1 MAAADVARAGPLGP
15 GASTLCGFGGVSG
28 RPFLAARLVGPF
40 VLAFPRL
47 QCGSCGLLRPL
58 AELRQSL
65 QFGLELELTVSYL
78 LLQFDVDVVAQLH
91 ELVDAKSIQL

>member
-47 QCGSCGLLRPL
+47 RRGSCGLLCRL

-65 QFGLELELTVSYL
+65 QLGLELELTARDL
-78 LLQFDVDVVAQLH
+78 LLQFDVDALAQFH
-91 ELVDAKSIQL
+91 EFVDAKCIQL